1 MQTVLVVDDEWAVLS
16 AIAQTL
22 EGFTCRLITTT
33 NPHQVLRILA
43 AGEAIDLLITDIF
56 MPIMDGETLL
66 RKSRRLRPG
75 LKVILTTGAASD
87 QKLREWR
94 ARREVIIS
102 KPWLDED
109 FLTAVESALNVKP
122 GDVAQQRDLYD
133 DQ

>member
-1 MQTVLVVDDEWAVLS
+1 VQTVLVVDDERAVLS
-16 AIAQTL
+16 AIEQAL

-33 NPHQVLRILA
+33 DPHQALRILA
-43 AGEAIDLLITDIF
+43 AEEAIDLLITDIF
-56 MPIMDGETLL
+56 MPFMDGETLL
-66 RKSRRLRPG
+66 RRSRRLRPG
-75 LKVILTTGAASD
+75 LKAILTTGAASD
-87 QKLREWR
+87 QKLRQWR

-122 GDVAQQRDLYD
+122 GDVTQQRDLYD